1 MSNVIT
7 NWHLKVLLVRHA
19 QSEANVSRMLQG
31 QTDGN
36 LTTKG
41 LVQAHL
47 LAEHLSDKSL
57 DMIISSD
64 LFRAYKT
71 AQIVAEK
78 QSLEV
83 VTTQSLREWNAGV
96 LDGLPAASLE
106 KAITNSQL
114 PIGEFTP
121 DGGESFSQLRERA
134 VNFLSTIETLRQ
146 GQVIMVCTHGDLLRV
161 LVGSILGK
169 NLETS
174 MTIEFDNTSYTTI
187 VLNNNGKWIVKSINQ
202 VPEKQ

>member
-1 MSNVIT
+1 MRNIT
-7 NWHLKVLLVRHA
+7 ADWQLKVLLVRHA

-31 QTDGN
+31 QTDGT
-36 LTTKG
+36 LTEKG
-41 LVQAHL
+41 LTQAHI
-47 LAEHLSDKSL
+47 LADHFSDKSI

-64 LFRAYKT
+64 LYRAYKT

-106 KAITNSQL
+106 EAITKSQL
-114 PIGEFTP
+114 PLGEFTP
-121 DGGESFSQLRERA
+121 DGGESFSQLRDRA
-134 VNFLSTIETLRQ
+134 IKFMATLKTHSQ

-161 LVGSILGK
+161 LVGSILEK
-169 NLETS
+169 DLESS
-174 MTIEFDNTSYTTI
+174 MIIEFDNTSYTTI
-187 VLNNNGKWIVKSINQ
+187 VLNNNSQWIVESINQ
-202 VPEKQ
+202 VP